1 MDGIRMS
8 CVYSWNCDKA
18 KGLGVSGMLLDFA
31 KNPETDI
38 QKIQE
43 TLLLLE
49 IGKFYKKIAEVNS
62 MSDPFDAR
70 IVSYYWTGQPYLA
83 GELWHNY
90 TTLLPLL
97 SAPFSFLKIG
107 LIDNCL
113 VRAGEVVKTRDGGFV
128 ARYRPLIKNET
139 GLAIA
144 KTFQEKNIGKEFGDS
159 VKEGDL
165 IAFHFSNF
173 TEKITADNAGILD
186 KITEQ
191 SLNKFNN
198 EHK

>member
-18 KGLGVSGMLLDFA
+18 KGLGVSDILLNFA
-31 KNPETDI
+31 KNSETDV

-43 TLLLLE
+43 TLFLLE
-49 IGKFYKKIAEVNS
+49 IGKFYKKIAEINS
-62 MSDPFDAR
+62 MSDPFDKR
-70 IVSYYWTGQPYLA
+70 IVSYYWTGQPNLA

-97 SAPFSFLKIG
+97 AVPFSFLKIG

-113 VRAGEVVKTRDGGFV
+113 ARAGEVVRTGKGGLV

-139 GLAIA
+139 GLAISE
-144 KTFQEKNIGKEFGDS
+144 TFQEKNIEKVFGGP
-159 VKEGDL
+159 VKKGDL
-165 IAFHFSNF
+165 IIFHFSNF
-173 TEKITADNAGILD
+173 TGKINFHNAGILD
-186 KITEQ
+186 KITKQ
-191 SLNKFNN
+191 SLNKFNA